1 MKLRFRPSHLLTF
14 WTAGFAG
21 LLVWCVWSTA
31 LAADETASTTSS
43 NSTNTVVAPAARAQ
57 ELAQRLIG
65 REFIENHRSE
75 LSFGLDRIEF
85 LQTPLL
91 GVPRWE
97 YLASLV
103 YILIA
108 FYASKTLD
116 WFIKNR
122 LKAWAEK
129 TSTRWDDILVSLAD
143 GPVKL
148 VTFVIL
154 FHIGLQVFDWPLWL
168 EDNLSRLALFGIAF
182 SLVMVCL
189 RAIDFIIQ
197 FWREQPKTGGE
208 KAFND
213 QFLLL
218 VGKSLKAVLI
228 TVAVLTLLSNIGVN
242 ITALLGSVSV
252 LGLALGLAAQDTVS
266 NLFGTVAVFVDKPF
280 KVGDRI
286 QLSGIDGTVEEMG
299 LRATR
304 VRSVDGFLITV
315 PNKAVGNNTVIN
327 VSARPT
333 IRTVLNY
340 GLTYDTSAARI
351 RQATGLLRE
360 IFRGHPKTT
369 EAHVTFNRFD
379 ASSLNLEV
387 VLLVGT
393 TEWTEYIAVLE
404 DLNLQVK
411 ERFDAERLEFA
422 FPTQTVFLK
431 TEPGDRNPAGRQTG
445 PENPPA

>member
-1 MKLRFRPSHLLTF
+1 
-14 WTAGFAG
+14 
-21 LLVWCVWSTA
+21 
-31 LAADETASTTSS
+31 
-43 NSTNTVVAPAARAQ
+43 
-57 ELAQRLIG
+57 
-65 REFIENHRSE
+65 
-75 LSFGLDRIEF
+75 
-85 LQTPLL
+85 
-91 GVPRWE
+91 
-97 YLASLV
+97 
-103 YILIA
+103 
-108 FYASKTLD
+108 
-116 WFIKNR
+116 
-122 LKAWAEK
+122 
-129 TSTRWDDILVSLAD
+129 
-143 GPVKL
+143 
-148 VTFVIL
+148 
-154 FHIGLQVFDWPLWL
+154 
-168 EDNLSRLALFGIAF
+168 
-182 SLVMVCL
+182 
-189 RAIDFIIQ
+189 
-197 FWREQPKTGGE
+197 
-208 KAFND
+208 
-213 QFLLL
+213 
-218 VGKSLKAVLI
+218 
-228 TVAVLTLLSNIGVN
+228 
-242 ITALLGSVSV
+242 
-252 LGLALGLAAQDTVS
+252 
-266 NLFGTVAVFVDKPF
+266 
-280 KVGDRI
+280 
-286 QLSGIDGTVEEMG
+286 
-299 LRATR
+299 
-304 VRSVDGFLITV
+304 VDGFLITV